1 MEFLRVTEAH
11 PLYPLAGWER
21 HNLPT
26 ETSYL
31 FTGAYR
37 DPAAL
42 LEAWVAACFLAG
54 RIDTDRPEHVRVVV
68 RADGIADKP
77 YTYHVGLVL
86 ADDKR
91 RMSGF
96 SQRDF
101 CVGKYPEKNQF
112 AMFHCA
118 TQIGQ
123 LAAELRV
130 RGGDLYLNCDMTALK
145 NLSRGLNLQP
155 GGFGI
160 KDFNKSVPVFLHAR
174 GIPCCRPSVT
184 WVRGGL
190 KRCQGPVLHPY
201 RPPPPEKGFCIWH
214 RDCKKTDWNLE
225 YLSEH
230 WADETTVDGPD
241 AGPYDPTGIPPRRKV
256 PCTHHLQKNDLGS
269 LADTIVQDVPGDK
282 QELIRLLKGI
292 KWGAGPF
299 CPLAS
304 A

>member
-1 MEFLRVTEAH
+1 MALQEVLTEFRKFIAGRDSVTAYSKHGAPEKRAMEFLRVTEAH

-201 RPPPPEKGFCIWH
+201 RPPPQRRAFAYG
-214 RDCKKTDWNLE
+214 
-225 YLSEH
+225 
-230 WADETTVDGPD
+230 
-241 AGPYDPTGIPPRRKV
+241 TGIAKRRTGTLSTSPSTGPTRPRSMAPMRDHTTPPASPPGAKCHAPTTCRR
-256 PCTHHLQKNDLGS
+256 TI
-269 LADTIVQDVPGDK
+269 LAP
-282 QELIRLLKGI
+282 
-292 KWGAGPF
+292 
-299 CPLAS
+299 
-304 A
+304 